1 MRKLVYATLAV
12 LLMSVLASSVRAA
25 DKPAAKPPK
34 IGDKVIDFTLR
45 DLRKRKVATAKG
57 RKDRVFLLKFGATWC
72 GWCNKQAPHLNA
84 VLKAY
89 GKKVFVLDVD
99 SKEKAADVKTH
110 NKKLRT
116 KYLTVLDPVGKVAAS
131 YGVGGIPVVIIADKK
146 GTIVYRGYYTP
157 FNKLKQ
163 VIDAL
168 IEQEKEE
175 EEEKKEGKTGEA
187 KKKAPYAE
195 DF

>member
-12 LLMSVLASSVRAA
+12 LLMSALASSVRAA
-25 DKPAAKPPK
+25 DKPAPKPPQK
-34 IGDKVIDFTLR
+34 GDKIVDFTLR

-72 GWCNKQAPHLNA
+72 GWCNEQVPHLNR
-84 VLKAY
+84 VVRTY

-99 SKEKAADVKTH
+99 KEEKAAVVKAH

-116 KYLTVLDPVGKVAAS
+116 KYLTVLDPVGAVAAR
-131 YGVGGIPVVIIADKK
+131 YGVSGIPVVIIADKE

-157 FNKLKQ
+157 FDRLKK

-168 IEQEKEE
+168 IEKDK
-175 EEEKKEGKTGEA
+175 EEKKKEGDAKEKT
-187 KKKAPYAE
+187 PYAE

>member
-1 MRKLVYATLAV
+1 MRKLVCAALAV
-12 LLMSVLASSVRAA
+12 LLMSALASSVRAA
-25 DKPAAKPPK
+25 AKPAPKPPQK
-34 IGDKVIDFTLR
+34 GDKIVDFTLR

-72 GWCNKQAPHLNA
+72 GWCRKQAPDLNS
-84 VLKAY
+84 VVKAY

-99 SKEKAADVKTH
+99 KLEKAAVVKAH

-116 KYLTVLDPVGKVAAS
+116 KYLTVLDPVGKVAAR
-131 YGVGGIPVVIIADKK
+131 YGVSGIPVVIIADKK
-146 GTIVYRGYYTP
+146 GTIVYRGNFTP
-157 FNKLKQ
+157 FNKLKK

-175 EEEKKEGKTGEA
+175 EEEKKEAKKGEA
-187 KKKAPYAE
+187 KKKTPYAE